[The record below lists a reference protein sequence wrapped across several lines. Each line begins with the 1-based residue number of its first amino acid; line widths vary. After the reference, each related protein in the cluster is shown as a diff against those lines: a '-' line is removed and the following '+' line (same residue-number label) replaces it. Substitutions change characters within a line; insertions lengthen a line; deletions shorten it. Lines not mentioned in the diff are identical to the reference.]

1 MFTGTNTNFQPNL
14 ENSWNRMANVLYF
27 ENPPGVG
34 YSIQNIT
41 GYLYSD
47 ANSGVANFKAL

>member
-1 MFTGTNTNFQPNL
+1 MFTGTNTTFQPNL

-41 GYLYSD
+41 GYIYSD